1 MNEITEGNGGLE
13 SGEEQ
18 NVKTAVKAAVT
29 CSVLFQIAEPM
40 DSRSE

>member
-1 MNEITEGNGGLE
+1 MNEITGKNRDLE

-18 NVKTAVKAAVT
+18 NVNFVKAAVT
-29 CSVLFQIAEPM
+29 CSVLFQIAELM